1 MKHFGENSLKPL
13 RLSAFAVKQP
23 VPRGP
28 DDPAVSGSPKIY
40 IVVLNFNRGADTAEC
55 LESLLRSDYPRF
67 QVLVVDNCS
76 SDGSMQQLREWAEGR
91 REYQPPGDHPLR
103 RLSFPPV
110 PKPVSH
116 ALLSAPEVEENAP
129 PRPERVIFIQSDR
142 NRGFAG
148 GNNLGIRFALRQ
160 NDFEYLWILNN
171 DTVVAPDAP
180 GKLVE
185 TMRRYRTEGQKIG
198 ILGSKLLYYDAP
210 EIIQALGGRYR
221 KWLGVGRHVGDG
233 ERDRGQYDRLDSR
246 PDYAVGAAMLVSREF
261 LGEVGLLS
269 EDYFLYFEELDW
281 ALRARQQ
288 GWEVGVCGE
297 SKVYHKEGRTIGS
310 HADLRRRSY
319 QSDYYMLK
327 NRLVFTRKFYPRC
340 LPAIWASYAVS
351 LARGLLFGRRE
362 RVKVVLRIL
371 KEEWR

>member
-1 MKHFGENSLKPL
+1 MNNNLAIPE
-13 RLSAFAVKQP
+13 A
-23 VPRGP
+23 
-28 DDPAVSGSPKIY
+28 PKVY
-40 IVVLNFNRGADTAEC
+40 IVVLNFNRGADTVEC
-55 LESLLRSDYPRF
+55 LESLLRSDYPHF

-76 SDGSMQQLREWAEGR
+76 ADGSMQQLQAWAEGGR
-91 REYQPPGDHPLR
+91 QYQPPGDHPLR

-116 ALLSAPEVEENAP
+116 AIISAREAEENAP
-129 PRPERVIFIQSDR
+129 HRPEQVIFIQSER

-148 GNNLGIRFALRQ
+148 GNNLGIRLALRQ

-185 TMRRYRTEGQKIG
+185 TMRRCRAEGQKIG

-221 KWLGVGRHVGDG
+221 KWIGVGRHIGDG
-233 ERDRGQYDRLDSR
+233 ERDRGQYDRLDIR
-246 PDYAVGAAMLVSREF
+246 PDYVVGAAMLVCREF
-261 LGEVGLLS
+261 LNQVGLLC

-281 ALRARQQ
+281 ALRARRQ

-340 LPAIWASYAVS
+340 LPTIWASYGVS
-351 LARGLLFGRRE
+351 LMRGLLLGKWE

-371 KEEWR
+371 NEELR